1 QNGLSTSSATQ
12 FYADPLIADIAEF
25 ETGDPDNYEVAAPI
39 YSDPSDISKTPRITL
54 NELNASITDAA
65 NKHKFFLVDCTIKG
79 IRNGWCYTGCQACA
93 KKEHVEHLGVSPPS
107 SYSPK
112 SCVSKLGATSPKS
125 SMVIEKTDK
134 RFNGTALTYNDEMED
149 DFSDDASLATM
160 RKKLKMKK
168 RKFQISDDE

>member
-65 NKHKFFLVDCTIKG
+65 N
-79 IRNGWCYTGCQACA
+79 
-93 KKEHVEHLGVSPPS
+93 KEHVEHLGVSPPS